1 MISNNTR
8 YADTAARAVRPA
20 PRGGAS
26 RSVWRLAI
34 AIGLALF
41 FLFPL
46 GAIAKEAPWTR
57 WDETALVDGGF
68 KRYAM
73 NEQLELYFNE
83 ERSIVAVRMLANGY
97 VWYSSP
103 LDWESD
109 EIAQGYFKNAVPSLM
124 QIRSRDKNG
133 TIFPANSYT
142 NVLMRKGLKVKGIA
156 NGFRVTNNFTRDG
169 VIIPLDFT
177 IEGGE
182 FVVRLD
188 IEKIELDSEWEIE
201 LIDITLLP
209 FFGAAP
215 LAEDGYLFVPD
226 GSGALIGFNQ
236 RGARSSYERHIYG
249 RDPIIRP
256 LQSRTVAETVMLP
269 VFGLSREN
277 AGFLAIVEE
286 GAGRS
291 LINAEP
297 AFVRTGYNN
306 AYTGFIVRDYDVVSF
321 REKTGTPRDV
331 PIFESGPLKGDGLAV
346 RYLFL
351 GEEENNY
358 VGMANA
364 YRAWLMRNK
373 SFAKSTLSQ
382 DPSLF
387 VNFIGASRKVKPV
400 MGIPQNVTIPYTPF
414 KEANEILEGFA
425 EQGVDSLV
433 VKYDGWTK
441 GGLQSDYPGRAVPD
455 GALGGRRGLK
465 KFLAWADEHE
475 VPVFGSLDP
484 VRLFKPG
491 LTRMTEIVASKGMNK
506 APAKVVEYQLSTF
519 TVKTDGRV
527 HYILRKNKVASWFE
541 GFLKGMKRW
550 DNFGLAPDT
559 LGNFVASDFSSDKGY
574 HRTETA
580 RDFKALV
587 EKASETRPL
596 LFSRPL
602 AHVLGSTSYVSD
614 LPVRSSAWDIVTHDV
629 PFYQILLKGYI
640 PFSNLPANRE
650 LDRKRYQLSLVESG
664 SNPAY
669 LFIAQHHEDLRDSPL
684 EGFMNTLAKD
694 WTADALDM
702 WASVEPV
709 LEKVKG
715 ATIVAHNIRDDGLH
729 TTRFSNNTIVY
740 TNHATVA
747 VQLDDGTT
755 LEGLSF
761 RLSEGVR

>member
-8 YADTAARAVRPA
+8 YADAVVRAGRRA
-20 PRGGAS
+20 PRGGAP
-26 RSVWRLAI
+26 RGLWRLAI
-34 AIGLALF
+34 AISLALF
-41 FLFPL
+41 VFFPL
-46 GAIAKEAPWTR
+46 SASAKEAPWTR
-57 WDETALVDGGF
+57 WDEAALVEGGF

-83 ERSIVAVRMLANGY
+83 ERSIVAVRMLDNGY

-169 VIIPLDFT
+169 VVIPLDFT

-182 FVVRLD
+182 FVVRMD
-188 IEKIELDSEWEIE
+188 IDKIELDSEWEIE
-201 LIDITLLP
+201 LIDLTLLP

-215 LAEDGYLFVPD
+215 LSEDGYLFVPD

-236 RGARSSYERHIYG
+236 KGARSSYEQHIYG

-256 LQSRTVAETVMLP
+256 LQSRTVTETAMLP

-277 AGFLAIVEE
+277 AGYLAVVEE

-297 AFVRTGYNN
+297 AYVRTGYNN
-306 AYTGFIVRDYDVVSF
+306 VYTGFIVRDYDVVSF

-331 PIFESGPLKGDGLAV
+331 PIFESGPLKGESLCV

-351 GEEENNY
+351 STEENNY

-364 YRAWLMRNK
+364 YRRWLMK
-373 SFAKSTLSQ
+373 KGAFAKSSLSQ
-382 DPSLF
+382 DPSLL

-400 MGIPQNVTIPYTPF
+400 LGIPQNVTVPYTPF
-414 KEANEILEGFA
+414 KAATNILEDFR
-425 EQGVDSLV
+425 EQGIDSLV
-433 VKYDGWTK
+433 VKYDGWVK
-441 GGLQSDYPGRAVPD
+441 GGLQSDYPDRAVPD
-455 GALGGRRGLK
+455 SALGGSRGLK
-465 KFLAWADEHE
+465 KFMSWANDNA
-475 VPVFGSLDP
+475 VPVFGSVDP

-491 LTRMTEIVASKGMNK
+491 LTRMTEVVASKGMNK

-519 TVKTDGRV
+519 TVKTDGRI
-527 HYILRKNKVASWFE
+527 HYILRKNKVVSWFE
-541 GFLKGMKRW
+541 GFLKGMRRW
-550 DNFGLAPDT
+550 EDLGLAPDT
-559 LGNFVASDFSSDKGY
+559 LGNFIASDFSSNKGY

-580 RDFKALV
+580 RDFKAAV
-587 EKASETRPL
+587 EKAAENRPL
-596 LFSRPL
+596 LFSRPFDY
-602 AHVLGSTSYVSD
+602 VLGSTSYVSD

-650 LDRKRYQLSLVESG
+650 LDRRRYQLSLVESG
-664 SNPAY
+664 ANPAY

-702 WASVEPV
+702 WASVQPV

-715 ATIVAHNIRDDGLH
+715 TSIVAHSIREDGLRI
-729 TTRFSNNTIVY
+729 TRFSNNSIVY
-740 TNHATVA
+740 TNHDTAA
-747 VQLDDGTT
+747 VTLDDGTI